1 MICQLINWCLRS
13 KPSCACCVSRLRRER
28 SLLDT
33 RFVGN
38 RSCRERIS
46 WVARFVAVHISQAHT
61 AEKNSRRSIAHRVQT
76 VQDHTV
82 QKHSER
88 VHAVQLQAAQKYI
101 AQAHTVEKHSRR
113 TIPLPT
119 SLYYVPRRYRSSLQ
133 HRCSAGSGCAVS
145 YTHLTL
151 PTNREV

>member
-1 MICQLINWCLRS
+1 M
-13 KPSCACCVSRLRRER
+13 
-28 SLLDT
+28 
-33 RFVGN
+33 
-38 RSCRERIS
+38 
-46 WVARFVAVHISQAHT
+46 ARFVAVHISQAHT

-101 AQAHTVEKHSRR
+101 AQAHTAEKHSRR

-133 HRCSAGSGCAVS
+133 HRCSAGSGCVICIQSPRKHGMRTA
-145 YTHLTL
+145 LL
-151 PTNREV
+151 